1 MEDKSKFISYLSPAK
16 LNLGLKIV
24 GKRSDGYHLLKT
36 IFCLIDLYDRIKIE
50 VTNDSK
56 ITLVGHNQMW
66 PYETDLGFK
75 AASLLQKI
83 SGTNFGANII
93 IDKVIP
99 VGAGLGGG
107 SSNAA
112 TVLTALNYLW
122 QLNLNNNE
130 LIDIGRSL
138 GADVPFFIY
147 GKNAYAGGI
156 GDEFTPINLAQ
167 RYFVLVKPE
176 FQIPT
181 PKIFAAFKLDL
192 NNDFSFINS
201 EYLLNTLSNDLE
213 EVAITVYPQ
222 LKKIINNLAQNGKF
236 VMTGSGSTLFMQF
249 DDLENA
255 NKVAYALRKSY
266 NTYLVKSMDVSPIF
280 MHNP

>member
-1 MEDKSKFISYLSPAK
+1 MEYKEEFVSYLSPAK

-24 GKRSDGYHLLKT
+24 GKRNDGYHLLKT
-36 IFCLIDLYDRIKIE
+36 IFCLIDLYDTVKIQ

-56 ITLVGHNQMW
+56 VSLINHTQVW
-66 PYETDLGFK
+66 PHETDLGFR
-75 AASLLQKI
+75 AANLLQEI
-83 SGTNFGANII
+83 SKTRLGANII
-93 IDKVIP
+93 IDKAIP

-112 TVLTALNYLW
+112 TVLIALNHLW
-122 QLNLNNNE
+122 QLNLTNSE
-130 LIDIGRSL
+130 LINIGRSL

-147 GKNAYAGGI
+147 GKNAYASGI

-181 PKIFAAFKLDL
+181 AKIFAKFSLDT
-192 NNDFSFINS
+192 NSDFAFINP
-201 EYLLNTLSNDLE
+201 EYLLNTLNNDLE
-213 EVAITVYPQ
+213 AVAIAMYPQ

-236 VMTGSGSTLFMQF
+236 IMTGSGSTLFMQF
-249 DDLENA
+249 NNYENA
-255 NKVAYALRKSY
+255 NKVAHELRKSY
-266 NTYLVKSMDVSPIF
+266 NTYLVKSMDVSSVF
-280 MHNP
+280 NT